1 MTIDDILP
9 FEERRKIARSLLENP
24 DTRNLI
30 ERITKKR
37 INPGFIVSFDD
48 EENKITG
55 IVNKMCFEFDKYDIV
70 TCAEIIPFSEW
81 GKMPESQAKQIY
93 RLEDMK
99 NYNIISD
106 GKPKE

>member
-1 MTIDDILP
+1 MTINDLIP
-9 FEERRKIARSLLENP
+9 FEERRRIADKLLNNPETKSLIDKIIKR
-24 DTRNLI
+24 
-30 ERITKKR
+30 R
-37 INPGFIVSFDD
+37 INPGFIVSF
-48 EENKITG
+48 ENNENKITG

-81 GKMPESQAKQIY
+81 GKMPESQKKVVY

-106 GKPKE
+106 GKPKD